1 MKSPVGPF
9 TPTLAPSAEKN
20 SNENRKRV
28 EEQLGTMRY
37 LWVFG
42 YGRLEIVVLDF
53 QASLR
58 RAAPK
63 ISCYLWRAN
72 RRHWPTWTGNG
83 QYTRPSNRTRG
94 LRPGRANSNKNMT
107 TTANN
112 EQSNKGG
119 GVRRLEAKLKRG
131 QQYGCDDVKGQ
142 QLLGPS
148 VFGFDELFGLS
159 KLWLPKSLARPDS
172 KMFCSG

>member
-1 MKSPVGPF
+1 MG
-9 TPTLAPSAEKN
+9 AI
-20 SNENRKRV
+20 
-28 EEQLGTMRY
+28 Y

-53 QASLR
+53 QASR

-72 RRHWPTWTGNG
+72 RRHRPTWTG
-83 QYTRPSNRTRG
+83 RPSDQQSRG

-112 EQSNKGG
+112 RQSRESRPK
-119 GVRRLEAKLKRG
+119 AKLKRG

-172 KMFCSG
+172 KMFCPGQHNSSIRSTLKKYI